1 MDDEGLDLKVSLADI
16 YGFNYHKLL
25 LILLFLLLIFQVGFQ
40 LMHKIEL
47 CTDCTVSELSW

>member
-16 YGFNYHKLL
+16 YGFNYH
-25 LILLFLLLIFQVGFQ
+25 IIINIIILLLIFQVGFQ